1 MSLPLQ
7 DWRRG
12 TEPAPRQHCA
22 DRPAHTQPARPDP
35 RQCPARK
42 DQRVQST
49 EPAGCADGHR
59 ELAAGGDRTEQ
70 TRRRLANRN
79 PACRRPPGR
88 PCHADVS
95 LEIANS
101 LSERLIKAEIERGND
116 AHTGLTVH
124 RRHGKAAPNEQPVT
138 MTLGNLAVLF
148 TRNNANL

>member
-1 MSLPLQ
+1 M
-7 DWRRG
+7 RR
-12 TEPAPRQHCA
+12 
-22 DRPAHTQPARPDP
+22 
-35 RQCPARK
+35 
-42 DQRVQST
+42 DQRVQSI

-79 PACRRPPGR
+79 PVCRRPPDR

-101 LSERLIKAEIERGND
+101 LSRRLIKAEIERGND

-124 RRHGKAAPNEQPVT
+124 RRRGKAAPSEQPVT

-148 TRNNANL
+148 TGNNVNL